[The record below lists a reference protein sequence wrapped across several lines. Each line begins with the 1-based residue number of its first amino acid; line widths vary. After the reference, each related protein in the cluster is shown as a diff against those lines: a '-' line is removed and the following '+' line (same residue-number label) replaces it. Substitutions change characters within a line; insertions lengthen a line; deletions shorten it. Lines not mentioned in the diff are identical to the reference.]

1 MPRRSQRARL
11 IPAVA
16 LMTFTSGA
24 IAQSASETYPA
35 RQIRLVTSLAP
46 GSSGDRLARTFAD
59 QLGEQVKQKVLVE
72 NRSGDGG
79 NIAALYVVKSL
90 ADGYTLLFSSTASL
104 AIQMV
109 YNAGNVGYSLTR
121 DLSPVSTVASIANG
135 MFVTTAIEPDTLP
148 ALVRELKAKPGHYAC
163 ASSGTGGLLHL
174 TCELFKRVAGVN
186 VLHVAYKGSTQFLP
200 DLISGRV
207 ALAFDNVPVYVPMV
221 NAGKLKV
228 LGVTSSKRVAV
239 LPYVPTTA
247 ELGMPQLESSG
258 LFGLLAPLKTPDA
271 AIKLLS
277 RGSVD
282 AVRDKAARERAARE
296 GVDLNGSAPEGLRK
310 QIDGEM
316 AKWAR
321 LIKEADIKRE

>member
-1 MPRRSQRARL
+1 M
-11 IPAVA
+11 A
-16 LMTFTSGA
+16 LMAFASGA

-46 GSSGDRLARTFAD
+46 GSSGDRLARTFAE

-79 NIAALYVVKSL
+79 NIAAVYVVKSPG
-90 ADGYTLLFSSTASL
+90 DGYTLLFSSTASL

-109 YNAGNVGYSLTR
+109 YNPSGLSYSLTR
-121 DLSPVSTVASIANG
+121 DLLPVSTVASIANG

-148 ALVRELKAKPGHYAC
+148 ALVREFKAKPSQYAC

-228 LGVTSSKRVAV
+228 LGVTSAKRVAV

-271 AIKLLS
+271 C
-277 RGSVD
+277 D
-282 AVRDKAARERAARE
+282 QTAVAWQR
-296 GVDLNGSAPEGLRK
+296 
-310 QIDGEM
+310 
-316 AKWAR
+316 
-321 LIKEADIKRE
+321 